1 MARYFINSVPHFP
14 SSGTE
19 DVREPSWG
27 VRDTVVSPEREA
39 LSVLLLLTG
48 PSLVPKE
55 MGTLEDN
62 SSKALTLLVA
72 PGSTAERT
80 PPEGLAPIT
89 QEVLEGRW
97 HLVKNSLH

>member
-1 MARYFINSVPHFP
+1 M
-14 SSGTE
+14 
-19 DVREPSWG
+19 
-27 VRDTVVSPEREA
+27 SPEREA

-97 HLVKNSLH
+97 HLVKNSLHLSTKIPPGPARKTLGSQHLCKKPGSVG